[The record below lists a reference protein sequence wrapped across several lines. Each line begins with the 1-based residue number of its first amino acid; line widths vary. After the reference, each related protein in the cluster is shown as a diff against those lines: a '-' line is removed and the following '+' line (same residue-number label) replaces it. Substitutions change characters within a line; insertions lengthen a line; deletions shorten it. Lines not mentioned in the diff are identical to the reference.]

1 MSKARATLIFS
12 MCALIALY
20 VFWFK
25 EKPVA
30 MAIFGLPV
38 LLLLIGVGFKRR
50 TAGFWSALFALLW
63 FSHGVMVAWTRAP
76 ERGFAWIEI
85 VLSVVIVFAASIP
98 GMQSRFTK
106 RTDTPS
112 L

>member
-1 MSKARATLIFS
+1 MSKSRAVL
-12 MCALIALY
+12 MLALCALIALY

-25 EKPVA
+25 EKTVALAVFAVPV
-30 MAIFGLPV
+30 V
-38 LLLLIGVGFKRR
+38 LLLLGVSLKRR

-76 ERGFAWIEI
+76 ERAYAWAEI
-85 VLSVVIVFAASIP
+85 VLAVVIVFAASIP
-98 GMQSRFTK
+98 GMQSRFAK